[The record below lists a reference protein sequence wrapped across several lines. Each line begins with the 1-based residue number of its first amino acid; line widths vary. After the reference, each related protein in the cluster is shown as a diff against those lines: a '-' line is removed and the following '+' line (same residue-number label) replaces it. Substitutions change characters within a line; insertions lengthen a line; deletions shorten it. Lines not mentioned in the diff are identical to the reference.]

1 MPSARAI
8 KARNRQYYNSYA
20 EGIRSR
26 MRDNY
31 QNNPQNKKDASR
43 ACYKANPNKAKE
55 TARKQYNNNPE
66 LQKAASHDRY
76 RTHSETIKEDARKQ
90 YKSNPEPKRRTTR
103 KRYGI
108 NPVLKRRTA
117 RERYR
122 INPEPKM
129 RTARKRYN
137 KNPERKKAAARV
149 RWARNRDSICAQKRA
164 KYALFEPKLDVK
176 DMYVKDILSHLLA
189 DAEARSLVSDS
200 FPKIHIND
208 KINVSVK
215 AMCRVAA
222 KKLLNKA
229 LQIRRLLQAARL
241 VQSMELTDKN
251 DFGDGCHK
259 ASTEPFFY
267 DSAYK
272 LVKKEYALP
281 IDTNGRCITA
291 KNVCTSDEIPR
302 YSAKEPP
309 MKWECSSE
317 CKILS
322 DNDVCTIIDLAA
334 AFQKPMRE
342 LRCELESV
350 DSGCPNQHY
359 TKYVDTTMQLK
370 GHPLVCFNDSGCHSK
385 LRILRS
391 AATHYPV
398 LVTLSHHVYQA
409 IGAHVGVQMIDRAM
423 GSGDFHTLM
432 EITKTCDF
440 ETLLSNDIDT
450 SYEQCTEA
458 ADSVLIHA
466 GVENK
471 LLIEHAQLITQ
482 FENEIDEYPEHVCCS
497 CECLYQRKSV
507 TKVKLTDKLGNSVW
521 SRMKEYIL
529 GQCPNTDEVG
539 TLYMCHYCKS
549 SIKNN
554 KLPPRCVLN
563 GLQQVPIPAELAK
576 LDALSAQLIQLAKCY
591 QTVVRLG
598 TYTGKVPIYNSLK
611 ACNGTMFF
619 LPLPLNKTLGTLHQA
634 NLSGKRVTALPDPEL
649 YIIVNGK
656 PTKCKIVWRILVN
669 VANINA
675 AVCKLKEINWLYG
688 EVDKDSVDD
697 VYKKVI
703 EITNSATSRMLVKA
717 SESDVS
723 GFQAFT
729 VRNLDNKLSTDTDI
743 EQYKLLNV
751 REDPISNRQEHLD
764 VMCFP
769 TLFPTGK
776 FGKNHPREVKISHS
790 EYDKSRLLNKDS
802 RFRKHAPYV
811 FYLLWQKEMRE
822 LSAGVY
828 NLMKKSNRIHQM
840 TASNLL
846 SNVQSNDEHLEAN
859 LCTMLQS
866 VRGSQQYWFVRKS
879 ELKCMIREYGSPT
892 LFLTFSCAE
901 YESADIANYLRKL
914 NDVPP
919 TYNIG
924 KLCTEDP
931 ISVSRKFSLKF
942 HAFFKTV
949 LLKGEVLG
957 TVEHFYWKKEYQARG
972 APHYHV
978 LLWIKDAPVIGRDDP
993 DVVLSWMQER
1003 ITCKKFLTNRVIL
1016 SCTVWSQGTSCTSA
1030 VGIASASESVVT
1042 HTLPGADLRFHGN
1055 RVKLPN

>member
-1 MPSARAI
+1 
-8 KARNRQYYNSYA
+8 
-20 EGIRSR
+20 
-26 MRDNY
+26 
-31 QNNPQNKKDASR
+31 
-43 ACYKANPNKAKE
+43 
-55 TARKQYNNNPE
+55 
-66 LQKAASHDRY
+66 
-76 RTHSETIKEDARKQ
+76 
-90 YKSNPEPKRRTTR
+90 
-103 KRYGI
+103 
-108 NPVLKRRTA
+108 
-117 RERYR
+117 
-122 INPEPKM
+122 
-129 RTARKRYN
+129 
-137 KNPERKKAAARV
+137 
-149 RWARNRDSICAQKRA
+149 
-164 KYALFEPKLDVK
+164 
-176 DMYVKDILSHLLA
+176 
-189 DAEARSLVSDS
+189 
-200 FPKIHIND
+200 
-208 KINVSVK
+208 
-215 AMCRVAA
+215 
-222 KKLLNKA
+222 
-229 LQIRRLLQAARL
+229 
-241 VQSMELTDKN
+241 MELTDKN
-251 DFGDGCHK
+251 DFGEGCHK
-259 ASTEPFFY
+259 VSTEPFFY

-291 KNVCTSDEIPR
+291 TNVCTSNEIPR

-309 MKWECSSE
+309 MKWECSNE

-322 DNDVCTIIDLAA
+322 DSDVCTIIDLAA

-342 LRCELESV
+342 LRCELKSV

-359 TKYVDTTMQLK
+359 TKCIDTTMQLK

-385 LRILRS
+385 LRILTS
-391 AATHYPV
+391 VATHYPV

-423 GSGDFHTLM
+423 SSGDFHTLM
-432 EITKTCDF
+432 VINKTCDF
-440 ETLLSNDIDT
+440 ETLLSNDIDI
-450 SYEQCTEA
+450 SYEQCTET
-458 ADSVLIHA
+458 ADTVLIHA

-482 FENEIDEYPEHVCCS
+482 FENEIDGYPEHVCCS
-497 CECLYQRKSV
+497 CECLYLRKSV

-521 SRMKEYIL
+521 SRLKEYIL

-634 NLSGKRVTALPDPEL
+634 NLSGNRVTALPDPEL

-656 PTKCKIVWRILVN
+656 PTKCKIVWRSLVN

-688 EVDKDSVDD
+688 EVDKDSVHD

-751 REDPISNRQEHLD
+751 KEDPISNRQEHLD

-769 TLFPTGK
+769 TLSPLVNLERTT
-776 FGKNHPREVKISHS
+776 HV
-790 EYDKSRLLNKDS
+790 RLK
-802 RFRKHAPYV
+802 
-811 FYLLWQKEMRE
+811 YL
-822 LSAGVY
+822 
-828 NLMKKSNRIHQM
+828 
-840 TASNLL
+840 T
-846 SNVQSNDEHLEAN
+846 
-859 LCTMLQS
+859 
-866 VRGSQQYWFVRKS
+866 
-879 ELKCMIREYGSPT
+879 
-892 LFLTFSCAE
+892 
-901 YESADIANYLRKL
+901 
-914 NDVPP
+914 
-919 TYNIG
+919 
-924 KLCTEDP
+924 
-931 ISVSRKFSLKF
+931 VS
-942 HAFFKTV
+942 T
-949 LLKGEVLG
+949 
-957 TVEHFYWKKEYQARG
+957 
-972 APHYHV
+972 
-978 LLWIKDAPVIGRDDP
+978 I
-993 DVVLSWMQER
+993 
-1003 ITCKKFLTNRVIL
+1003 N
-1016 SCTVWSQGTSCTSA
+1016 QGY
-1030 VGIASASESVVT
+1030 
-1042 HTLPGADLRFHGN
+1042 
-1055 RVKLPN
+1055 